1 MSVLFSS
8 MYATMLVERLE
19 SIKSLSVSSS
29 DSLSESS
36 SSISSTSSSSSE
48 SFSTSSN
55 ASSASSESL
64 SSSVSS
70 ASSTGEESVSSVVT
84 STSPE
89 IVVSSSARSIVP
101 FPSSSIASTN
111 LSTWLGGKSA
121 KLRPSKPS
129 FNSELEI
136 SPSPLTSNLLN
147 RVFTPIPVVATHF
160 LRTSNT
166 SSATKTTPQ
175 LGQERESTGTKEP
188 HAPHSP
194 SSWSDEPENF
204 TPHSGHCVESA
215 GITARHAPHSAI
227 GTSVFSSSVIITP
240 NMCKTS
246 DDIIIHG

>member
-1 MSVLFSS
+1 
-8 MYATMLVERLE
+8 MLVERLE
-19 SIKSLSVSSS
+19 SIRSLPTSSS
-29 DSLSESS
+29 DSFSRSS
-36 SSISSTSSSSSE
+36 SSISSVSSTLSSSSDSPSSSTSSNTSSSSSE
-48 SFSTSSN
+48 SVSSTVTSS
-55 ASSASSESL
+55 SSTEEESD
-64 SSSVSS
+64 SSV
-70 ASSTGEESVSSVVT
+70 TT
-84 STSPE
+84 PTSPE
-89 IVVSSSARSIVP
+89 MVASSSARSIVP

-194 SSWSDEPENF
+194 SS
-204 TPHSGHCVESA
+204 
-215 GITARHAPHSAI
+215 
-227 GTSVFSSSVIITP
+227 
-240 NMCKTS
+240 
-246 DDIIIHG
+246 